1 MRSDKRVRIAKA
13 NGKPDDKVYRLTDIE
28 PQFVSLVTAGA
39 NRQKKFQVVKAD
51 EAGLGPGG
59 VCVCIEC
66 GNEEPHET
74 GIKCNDLTCS
84 KCGGNMTRK
93 ETEKVVP
100 AEDASDE
107 DKREAQEARAKQYG
121 IEALEK
127 DANLSYPSGD
137 PTTES
142 MYGDPVNLKYPFGK
156 ADNEPDLGRIRN
168 ALARFKLAA
177 GTYTKEQSKRVVF
190 TRIVER
196 ALDSDVDVSFDA
208 DDPIDAL
215 LPQEVKDRI
224 AEKTEDD
231 GGDSAPEDGATS
243 KGAVDTLAWLDEA
256 SSRVGD
262 MIVSIALESPDALG
276 VSTPAA
282 TVRTAQKA
290 QVDDPPR
297 TAPSVKQLTE
307 KVSEIESDL
316 RVAKADRDALEKE
329 RDTVAKERDQLAKAN
344 ADLRK
349 ERDKLKVQLAKV
361 RKGLGGPTAL
371 VTGMVAQQQK
381 RRSDDDD
388 DGSPWA
394 SGGDLA
400 QKATKKQ
407 TG

>member
-13 NGKPDDKVYRLTDIE
+13 NGTPDDEKVYRLTDIE

-59 VCVCIEC
+59 VCVCVEC

-74 GIKCNDLTCS
+74 GVKCNELTCS
-84 KCGGNMTRK
+84 KCGGTMARK
-93 ETEKVVP
+93 DETAV
-100 AEDASDE
+100 
-107 DKREAQEARAKQYG
+107 QEA
-121 IEALEK
+121 
-127 DANLSYPSGD
+127 
-137 PTTES
+137 
-142 MYGDPVNLKYPFGK
+142 
-156 ADNEPDLGRIRN
+156 
-168 ALARFKLAA
+168 
-177 GTYTKEQSKRVVF
+177 
-190 TRIVER
+190 
-196 ALDSDVDVSFDA
+196 
-208 DDPIDAL
+208 
-215 LPQEVKDRI
+215 KDRI
-224 AEKTEDD
+224 ADKTEDD
-231 GGDSAPEDGATS
+231 GDDSAPEDGANS

-256 SSRVGD
+256 GSRVGD
-262 MIVSIALESPDALG
+262 MFVSLALESPDALG
-276 VSTPAA
+276 VSTSAA
-282 TVRTAQKA
+282 TVNTAQKA
-290 QVDDPPR
+290 QVDDSTR
-297 TAPSVKQLTE
+297 NAPSVKQLTE

-329 RDTVAKERDQLAKAN
+329 RDNVAKERDQLAKAN
-344 ADLRK
+344 AELRK

-381 RRSDDDD
+381 KRSDDDD
-388 DGSPWA
+388 DGPLWA

>member
-1 MRSDKRVRIAKA
+1 MRSDKRVKIAKA
-13 NGKPDDKVYRLTDIE
+13 DGKPEDDKIYRLTEIE
-28 PQFVSLVTAGA
+28 PQFVSMVTAGA

-51 EAGLGPGG
+51 EVNKAVPG
-59 VCVCIEC
+59 
-66 GNEEPHET
+66 
-74 GIKCNDLTCS
+74 
-84 KCGGNMTRK
+84 
-93 ETEKVVP
+93 
-100 AEDASDE
+100 ADASDD
-107 DKREAQEARAKQYG
+107 DKRKAQEERAKQYG
-121 IEALEK
+121 IEALEQG
-127 DANLSYPSGD
+127 ANLSYPSGD
-137 PTTES
+137 PTTEA

-168 ALARFKLAA
+168 ALARFKQAA
-177 GTYTKEQSKRVVF
+177 DTYTEEQSKRVVF

-196 ALDSDVDVSFDA
+196 ALDSDVTVGYDA

-215 LPQEVKDRI
+215 LPQETKDRI
-224 AEKTEDD
+224 AEKAEDD
-231 GGDSAPEDGATS
+231 GDDSAPADGATG
-243 KGAVDTLAWLDEA
+243 KADVDNLAWLDEA
-256 SSRVGD
+256 GSRVGD
-262 MIVSIALESPDALG
+262 MIVSLALESPDALG

-282 TVRTAQKA
+282 TASTAQKA
-290 QVDDPPR
+290 HVDDPAR

-307 KVSEIESDL
+307 KVSKIESDL

-344 ADLRK
+344 AELRK

-381 RRSDDDD
+381 KRSDDDD
-388 DGSPWA
+388 NGSPWA

-400 QKATKKQ
+400 QRATKTK